1 MSDFY
6 TPEHISDDSTQN
18 CQSQHP
24 LVRDGISQQ
33 QRLLKTL
40 LPSHVKVDERS
51 MKDLVQFVHELGTEI
66 QYFEYDGAAVVKDT
80 WDIFFEITEQ
90 EWEEFDLDAYL
101 GKLKIEKQTQ
111 PHLALFFGFLYM
123 FQVAQQ
129 DLNTITKRHLDFY
142 YRDVLQLNENPSV
155 PDQAAVIFKLAKN
168 VDEYLIKEGAQ
179 LKGGKDD
186 TGVERI
192 YEVVDDIVINKA
204 QVTDMKAVFANIHD
218 RLKDDMVGLQN
229 DHRLYASEVANSS
242 DGEGGKIENEEKSWR
257 LFGQPEFTS
266 TTSGSSTER
275 PEPGVGF
282 AFASPVLFLA
292 EGTRTITLQLTFSV
306 VPGLAGKLQNEDFIV
321 RLSGEEE
328 WLVAEAAVA
337 GDTHASNTTIT
348 LKRKLTE
355 GQPAVIA
362 YDGEVLLQP
371 FKTQWPVIQVLLNT
385 ENTDNPFVY
394 KLLKEVKPQSVNI
407 TVHVEGVKDLVLQN
421 DNAVLD
427 PSKPFF
433 PFGNRPYE
441 GSKFYIGSWEVFQKQ
456 LTSLEVQFQWN
467 GLPEDTFSD
476 YYTNYGG
483 IPTSDTDPPQASTS
497 RKNSS
502 FKIDIKGLNKK
513 NWADLATHKQLITDD
528 NGDDIDDEDDLP
540 DPGSYSKLN
549 SIGGLLAMTRDVEME
564 EFDEYDVHTQKGFIR
579 LTLKGVDFGHTLF
592 SNAYARQ
599 AIELAKESPA
609 DWAQLPNAPYTP
621 SLQELSLAYD
631 STVSYNFD
639 NTETSEENTEQ
650 FFYIEPFGVK
660 EVVKDSA
667 TKLVPLFEDEGNL
680 YIGISKLVPPQTL
693 SLLFQVAEGSANP
706 NRTTQD
712 INWAVLADNEWVPF
726 DEKTILSDTT
736 NGLLT
741 SGIIRLSVPEE
752 ATNNNTL
759 LPSGNYWLRASV
771 TDQSDAI
778 SKLIDIRA
786 QAALVKF
793 KDNNN
798 DPDHLRVALSAGS
811 ISKLVKSDSAI
822 DKVEQPYASFG
833 GEVKEE
839 SRDYYTRV
847 SERLRHKQRAITIWD
862 YEHMILQKFSSTY
875 KVKCINHT
883 RFEGALENYSE
894 MAPGHVTLVVV
905 SNVQNKNAVDPLR
918 PMTSLSM
925 LEDIHTWVDGLNPMS
940 AEIHVRNPLYE
951 EVKVSFKVKF
961 HTDNFGYYRN
971 KLKQELRE
979 FLSPWS
985 SDCAADITFGG
996 KIHKSIILIFVEE
1009 RSYVDYVSCFKM
1021 HQIVPLNPDNNPN
1034 EDIDEAVATTAV
1046 SILGSADSH
1055 DILQLDETAEGCDC
1069 PENEVLTTEQ
1079 IASADECPC
1088 YGEITSLEDTPEAEI
1103 IDLT

>member
-1 MSDFY
+1 MSDFC
-6 TPEHISDDSTQN
+6 TSERISVETTQN

-40 LPSHVKVDERS
+40 LPSYVKVDERS

-66 QYFEYDGAAVVKDT
+66 KYYEYDGAAVVKDT
-80 WDIFFEITEQ
+80 WDIFFIITDK

-111 PHLALFFGFLYM
+111 PHLALFFGFLYL
-123 FQVAQQ
+123 FRIAQ
-129 DLNTITKRHLDFY
+129 DDINTITKRHLDFY
-142 YRDVLQLNENPSV
+142 YRDVLQLSENPAV

-168 VDEYLIKEGAQ
+168 VDEYLVKEGTQ

-192 YEVVDDIVINKA
+192 YEVVEDIVINKA
-204 QVTDMKAVFANIHD
+204 QVTDLKSVFANIHD
-218 RLKDDMVGLQN
+218 RLKDDVSGLQN

-257 LFGQPEFTS
+257 TFGQPEFTS
-266 TTSGSSTER
+266 TTSGFFADR
-275 PEPGVGF
+275 PEPEVGF

-292 EGTRTITLQLTFSV
+292 EGTRTITLQLTFPE
-306 VPGLAGKLQNEDFIV
+306 VPELAGKLQNEDFV
-321 RLSGEEE
+321 VHLSGEEE

-337 GDTHASNTTIT
+337 EDTHASNTTIT

-355 GQPAVIA
+355 GQPAVVA
-362 YDGEVLLQP
+362 YDEEVLLQP

-385 ENTDNPFVY
+385 GDTDDPFVY
-394 KLLKEVKPQSVNI
+394 KLLKGIKPQSVDI

-421 DNAVLD
+421 DHAVLD

-433 PFGNRPYE
+433 PFGNRPYV

-467 GLPEDTFSD
+467 GLPKSNFSD
-476 YYTNYGG
+476 YYTNYDG

-513 NWADLATHKQLITDD
+513 NWTDLVTGRQLFTDD
-528 NGDDIDDEDDLP
+528 NGDDLSDGDDLP
-540 DPGSYSKLN
+540 AAGSYSKLIA
-549 SIGGLLAMTRDVEME
+549 IGGLSAMTRDVEME
-564 EFDEYDVHTQKGFIR
+564 EFEEYDVNTQKGFIR
-579 LTLKGVDFGHTLF
+579 LTLKEVDFGHAVF

-599 AIELAKESPA
+599 AIELAKESPK
-609 DWAQLPNAPYTP
+609 DWAQLPNTPYTP

-639 NTETSEENTEQ
+639 NTEASEENTEQ

-667 TKLVPLFEDEGNL
+667 AKLVPLFEDEGNL

-706 NRTTQD
+706 NRTAQD
-712 INWAVLADNEWVPF
+712 VKWAVLADNEWVPF

-736 NGLLT
+736 NSLLT
-741 SGIIRLSVPEE
+741 SGIIRLSMPEE

-759 LPSGNYWLRASV
+759 LPSGHYWLRASV
-771 TDQSDAI
+771 TEQSDAI

-786 QAALVKF
+786 QAVLVKF

-862 YEHMILQKFSSTY
+862 YEHMILQKFPSAY
-875 KVKCINHT
+875 KVKCVNHT
-883 RFEGALENYSE
+883 RFEGTLENYSE

-925 LEDIHTWVDGLNPMS
+925 LEDIHTWVDDLNPMS

-961 HTDNFGYYRN
+961 HTDDFGYYRN
-971 KLKQELRE
+971 KLEQELRE

-985 SDCAADITFGG
+985 SDCVADINFGG
-996 KIHKSIILIFVEE
+996 KIHKSVILNFVEE
-1009 RSYVDYVSCFKM
+1009 RSYVDFVSCFKM
-1021 HQIVPLNPDNNPN
+1021 FHIVPLDPENNPN

-1046 SILGSADSH
+1046 SILGSADEH
-1055 DILQLDETAEGCDC
+1055 EILQLDMDVEGCDC
-1069 PENEVLTTEQ
+1069 PDNEVLSTEQ

-1088 YGEITSLEDTPEAEI
+1088 YKEITSLEDTPETEI